1 MEGLYGNKQYPF
13 GSVNRNCAGIDFS
26 IVQPRSRLFVFHEL
40 PVTTHESPRTEASDE
55 DECRISRAACGGIH
69 PFFRTLSHQQLSD
82 SLIRNF
88 RERDRLSSVAA
99 LSELRK
105 RLRIAV
111 VSDDGVVHS
120 YCQYSAKSGICAS
133 WHATRAKWEGQAG

>member
-1 MEGLYGNKQYPF
+1 MDEITMTDAY
-13 GSVNRNCAGIDFS
+13 SRVNGGDQRGCAG
-26 IVQPRSRLFVFHEL
+26 
-40 PVTTHESPRTEASDE
+40 
-55 DECRISRAACGGIH
+55 GIP

-105 RLRIAV
+105 RLRTAV
-111 VSDDGVVHS
+111 VSDDGVIHR
-120 YCQYSAKSGICAS
+120 YCQYSAKSGICAQ
-133 WHATRAKWEGQAG
+133 WHGSCAESEVGKG